1 VLSIIAHYVFATLQ
15 MEAQDVQVTLKFLQ
29 WQPLY
34 ETEKPFQIFIDIPDD
49 AEDKRNT
56 NLVFEDVP
64 LKVQDVRALGEIRSI
79 DEKGFIYRKHKSS
92 VSNFSNR
99 KSVDETYLPEIEV
112 LLRSQLDEVDR
123 VFFFDWRVSGTHCA
137 SRQH

>member
-1 VLSIIAHYVFATLQ
+1 
-15 MEAQDVQVTLKFLQ
+15 MEAQDVHVTLKFLQ
-29 WQPLY
+29 WQSLY

-64 LKVQDVRALGEIRSI
+64 LTVHDVRAIGEIRSI
-79 DEKGFIYRKHKSS
+79 DDKGFIYRKHTSS
-92 VSNFSNR
+92 VTNFSNR
-99 KSVDETYLPEIEV
+99 KLVDETYLPEIEA

-123 VFFFDWRVSGTHCA
+123 VFFFDWRVSSTYPTVMPYNSVVNCDEA
-137 SRQH
+137 